1 MYMNKLIKLMLLP
14 AVGVLLVACSTPR
27 KLSYLRDLEYN
38 VPFDARPAPELRLK
52 VDDRISI
59 QVFCDQ
65 PELAAPFNAAG
76 VQIESEGGTLL
87 STTYGVDARGNIDF
101 PILGELHVEGK
112 TLNEVQKEISAE
124 ITRRGYIKEPV
135 VKAEL
140 ENFTITVIG
149 EMGASILPVEG
160 NSITILQVLAQ
171 IESKDTENAK
181 IPDVAVIRTENGTRQ
196 AYSINLQSRS
206 LYDSPV
212 FYLQQNDLV
221 YVKPR
226 GLKLS
231 SGGDV
236 FLKFFTPAISSVSA
250 ILYIVA
256 LMNR

>member
-1 MYMNKLIKLMLLP
+1 MNKLIKLMLLP
-14 AVGVLLVACSTPR
+14 AVGVLLVACCTPR

-112 TLNEVQKEISAE
+112 TLNEVQN
-124 ITRRGYIKEPV
+124 
-135 VKAEL
+135 EL
-140 ENFTITVIG
+140 ENFSVVVIG
-149 EMGASILPVEG
+149 QMGQKIIPVEG
-160 NSITILQVLAQ
+160 SSMDLIQLLAQ
-171 IESKDTENAK
+171 LSGDLETAK
-181 IPDVAVIRTENGTRQ
+181 IPDVTVIRTEKGQRE
-196 AYSINLQSRS
+196 AYQVNFQTKE
-206 LYDSPV
+206 LYNSPV
-212 FYLQQNDLV
+212 FYLQQNDV
-221 YVKPR
+221 IYVRPR
-226 GLKLS
+226 GVQLS

-236 FLKFFTPAISSVSA
+236 FLKFFTPAISSLSS
-250 ILYIVA
+250 ILYIIA
-256 LMNR
+256 LSNR

>member
-1 MYMNKLIKLMLLP
+1 MNKLIKMMLLP

-160 NSITILQVLAQ
+160 STITILQVLAQ
-171 IESKDTENAK
+171 VESKDTENAK
-181 IPDVAVIRTENGTRQ
+181 IPDVAVVRTENGKRQ
-196 AYSINLQSRS
+196 AYSINLQSKA